1 MHQLQRIGLWGITI
15 LLLAG
20 FWAGLWYQG
29 QRRGD
34 TFVVASADDVSD
46 EPQDE
51 GVFGRPASEGGTVAE
66 ARRDGDTAGREG
78 TAAGAAAYGDREG
91 LDWAD
96 SLDPYAV
103 LNDVNNPRTDQAVHV
118 VGAVASPGLYYM
130 PWGSRIYDAVMEA
143 EPEEDADLARIN
155 MAMPCEDGMQIRIP
169 VIGQPSPWALDG
181 YVVRANRA
189 QEEVQSGVIPAAG
202 DGKININSA
211 TAKDLET
218 LPGIG
223 PVYSQRIIEYR
234 EKNGGFKTVDDL
246 MKVKGI
252 GTAKMSELR
261 DRVTCS

>member
-15 LLLAG
+15 LLLLG

-34 TFVVASADDVSD
+34 TFVITADSGDTGGTQGEGADD
-46 EPQDE
+46 
-51 GVFGRPASEGGTVAE
+51 RPASAGASGSPEQRGESAS
-66 ARRDGDTAGREG
+66 GREG
-78 TAAGAAAYGDREG
+78 PDTDTAVYDRGG

-96 SLDPYAV
+96 ALDPYAV
-103 LNDVNNPRTDQAVHV
+103 LNDRDNPRTDQAVHV

-143 EPEEDADLARIN
+143 EPEEDADLAKIN
-155 MAMPCEDGMQIRIP
+155 LAMPCEDGMQVRVP
-169 VIGQPSPWALDG
+169 VIGQPSPWVLDG
-181 YVVRANRA
+181 YVVRAGKT
-189 QEEVQSGVIPAAG
+189 QEEVQSGDIQAAG
-202 DGKININSA
+202 SGKININTAS
-211 TAKDLET
+211 AKDLET

-223 PVYSQRIIEYR
+223 PVYSQRIIDYR

-261 DRVTCS
+261 DMVTCS